1 MTGMLATP
9 IDVLLF
15 FSQTTGSLTF
25 TTTDMA
31 RFSLLD
37 DGNLLSY
44 QVVNINEQGK
54 KKQKKP
60 LLFQA
65 ALSIWTQVCHICI
78 YLVKT
83 QEPTTS
89 SSSCWHEGPVIALFA
104 GFPHCIRER
113 KTVAAWKALPAKG
126 DRHRLGLRCE
136 HSREMED

>member
-15 FSQTTGSLTF
+15 FSQITGSFTY

-54 KKQKKP
+54 KNPRKN
-60 LLFQA
+60 LFFF
-65 ALSIWTQVCHICI
+65 
-78 YLVKT
+78 K
-83 QEPTTS
+83 
-89 SSSCWHEGPVIALFA
+89 
-104 GFPHCIRER
+104 
-113 KTVAAWKALPAKG
+113 
-126 DRHRLGLRCE
+126 LR
-136 HSREMED
+136 